1 MAGTIKRTNPG
12 DAANIFVRCML
23 SDISDLLGGF
33 SNEDLERTVE
43 YFDYKCPYTGED
55 ISVEYKTGK
64 WVLDHLIPH
73 NRESV
78 GLNLYGNI
86 IVTTRKTNA
95 AKSAKSFEDFIRY
108 ETKGT
113 DEEKEKRIQKI
124 RNFQKESG
132 YFNKVKNIDEIKE
145 LCKKEYDNIQT
156 RLKEHISD
164 YNRIIEIETIYKT
177 ELRKVSFEKNIQNN
191 NFTKFNTQSIN
202 NIRSEKMTKS
212 AAISLFGCNGFS
224 VIGNITFASENASYG
239 RKFWANPKIE
249 FLKQDWWLIL
259 NDIDKQEIHLFFI
272 PANSLSNRDICPRS
286 DKPDRID
293 LQINYNDYNF
303 EDSRSKI
310 CFKEYFK
317 KTIKYSKIETLS
329 DNLSQKKNLI

>member
-33 SNEDLERTVE
+33 SKEDLEKTVE

-86 IVTTRKTNA
+86 IVTTKITNA
-95 AKSAKSFEDFIRY
+95 AKAAKSFEDFIRF

-113 DEEKEKRIQKI
+113 EEEKEKRIQKI

-145 LCKKEYDNIQT
+145 LCKKEYDSIQNK
-156 RLKEHISD
+156 LQEHKSD
-164 YNRIIEIETIYKT
+164 YNRILEIKNSNTAQKTKKIFVVNTLNKETKAVPHIQ
-177 ELRKVSFEKNIQNN
+177 KNIIKISKKQAKQLITNEGV
-191 NFTKFNTQSIN
+191 
-202 NIRSEKMTKS
+202 NIR
-212 AAISLFGCNGFS
+212 GH
-224 VIGNITFASENASYG
+224 ITFSSENSGVY
-239 RKFWANPKIE
+239 KYWANPSINYIYN
-249 FLKQDWWLIL
+249 DWWLIL
-259 NDIDKQEIHLFFI
+259 NDVDHRILYTFFI
-272 PANSLSNRDICPRS
+272 PANSIRETDIVVRA
-286 DKPDRID
+286 DKPELID
-293 LQINYNDYNF
+293 LQINYDDDF
-303 EDSRSKI
+303 FMDSRSKI
-310 CFKEYFK
+310 YFHK
-317 KTIKYSKIETLS
+317 WLIKTIKY
-329 DNLSQKKNLI
+329 

>member
-1 MAGTIKRTNPG
+1 MSGTIKRTNPG

-33 SNEDLERTVE
+33 SKEDLDRTVE

-86 IVTTRKTNA
+86 IVTTRSTNS
-95 AKSAKSFEDFIRY
+95 AKAAKSFEDFIRY
-108 ETKGT
+108 ETKGS
-113 DEEKEKRIQKI
+113 DEEKNARIRKI

-132 YFNKVKNIDEIKE
+132 YFDKVKNIDEIKD
-145 LCKKEYDNIQT
+145 LCKKEYDSIQNK
-156 RLKEHISD
+156 LKEHFSD
-164 YNRIIEIETIYKT
+164 YESILKIKKDSDIVHEE
-177 ELRKVSFEKNIQNN
+177 KVSLPNTVQTINTVINQNN
-191 NFTKFNTQSIN
+191 HIRKMSKPLAVQIFRQFGFNIH
-202 NIRSEKMTKS
+202 
-212 AAISLFGCNGFS
+212 
-224 VIGNITFASENASYG
+224 GNITFSSENDSAG

-249 FLKQDWWLIL
+249 LLKHDWWLIL
-259 NDIDKQEIHLFFI
+259 NDIDRRKIYLFFI
-272 PANSLSNRDICPRS
+272 PANTWSVKDFYLRS
-286 DKPDRID
+286 DKPDFID
-293 LQINYNDYNF
+293 IQINYNDPEF

-310 CFKEYFK
+310 CFKNFFK
-317 KTIKYSKIETLS
+317 KSVDY
-329 DNLSQKKNLI
+329 

>member
-33 SNEDLERTVE
+33 SKEDLEKTVE

-55 ISVEYKTGK
+55 ISVEFKTGK

-86 IVTTRKTNA
+86 IVTTKNTNA
-95 AKSAKSFEDFIRY
+95 AKAAKSFEDFIRF

-113 DEEKEKRIQKI
+113 EEEKEKRIQKI

-132 YFNKVKNIDEIKE
+132 YFDKVKNIDEIKG
-145 LCKKEYDNIQT
+145 LCKKEYDNIQNK
-156 RLKEHISD
+156 LKEHVSD
-164 YNRIIEIETIYKT
+164 YNKILEIRNENTPERTKRVFVVDSLNKNSNATNMHSVNSYRINKMS
-177 ELRKVSFEKNIQNN
+177 K
-191 NFTKFNTQSIN
+191 
-202 NIRSEKMTKS
+202 SE
-212 AAISLFGCNGFS
+212 AISCFRSNGFS
-224 VIGNITFASENASYG
+224 VNGNITFSSENDSYG
-239 RKFWANPKIE
+239 RKFWANPKAD
-249 FLKQDWWLIL
+249 FLKYDWWLIL
-259 NDIDKQEIHLFFI
+259 NDIDKREIHLFFI
-272 PANSLSNRDICPRS
+272 PANSLSYRDIYPRS
-286 DKPDRID
+286 DKPDLID
-293 LQINYNDYNF
+293 LQINYNDYSF

-310 CFKEYFK
+310 CFKKWLK
-317 KTIKYSKIETLS
+317 KSLKY
-329 DNLSQKKNLI
+329 

>member
-33 SNEDLERTVE
+33 SKEDLEKTVE

-86 IVTTRKTNA
+86 IVTTKITNT
-95 AKSAKSFEDFIRY
+95 AKAAKSFEDFIRF

-113 DEEKEKRIQKI
+113 EEEKEKRIQKI

-132 YFNKVKNIDEIKE
+132 YFDKVKNIDEIKE
-145 LCKKEYDNIQT
+145 LCKKEYDSIQNK
-156 RLKEHISD
+156 LQEHKSD
-164 YNRIIEIETIYKT
+164 YNRILEI
-177 ELRKVSFEKNIQNN
+177 KN
-191 NFTKFNTQSIN
+191 TD
-202 NIRSEKMTKS
+202 S
-212 AAISLFGCNGFS
+212 AARPKRIFVVNSLDSKTNTSNIVSRNNYRINRMSKSEAISCFRSNGFS
-224 VIGNITFASENASYG
+224 VYGNITFSSENDSYG
-239 RKFWANPKIE
+239 RKFWANPKID
-249 FLKQDWWLIL
+249 FLENDWWLIL
-259 NDIDKQEIHLFFI
+259 NDIDKREIHLFFI
-272 PANSLSNRDICPRS
+272 PANSLSYRDIYPRS
-286 DKPDRID
+286 DKPDLID
-293 LQINYNDYNF
+293 LQINYNDYSF
-303 EDSRSKI
+303 EDSRSKV
-310 CFKEYFK
+310 CFKKWFK
-317 KTIKYSKIETLS
+317 KTLKY
-329 DNLSQKKNLI
+329 

>member
-1 MAGTIKRTNPG
+1 MAGTVKRTNLG

-33 SNEDLERTVE
+33 SKEELKRTLE

-55 ISVEYKTGK
+55 ISVEYENGK

-86 IVTTRKTNA
+86 IVTTRTTNS
-95 AKSAKSFEDFIRY
+95 AKAAKSFEDFIRF

-145 LCKKEYDNIQT
+145 LCKNEYD
-156 RLKEHISD
+156 
-164 YNRIIEIETIYKT
+164 
-177 ELRKVSFEKNIQNN
+177 FIQNRLREHN
-191 NFTKFNTQSIN
+191 ADYESILGIKREVFENHSKRVFIANPIKKDISKSMTTKNSIVKISKN
-202 NIRSEKMTKS
+202 QAIQILRSGGVPVS
-212 AAISLFGCNGFS
+212 GQ
-224 VIGNITFASENASYG
+224 ITFSSENSGVY
-239 RKFWANPKIE
+239 KYWANPSVNYIYN
-249 FLKQDWWLIL
+249 DWWLIL
-259 NDIDKQEIHLFFI
+259 NDIDNRTLYAFFI
-272 PANSLSNRDICPRS
+272 PANSIQEEKILVRT
-286 DKPDRID
+286 DKPELID
-293 LQINYNDYNF
+293 IQINYDDDLF
-303 EDSRSKI
+303 MDSRSKI
-310 CFKEYFK
+310 CFKKWLK
-317 KTIKYSKIETLS
+317 KDLKY
-329 DNLSQKKNLI
+329 